1 MQRTELT
8 KELLEHLQSANYLK
22 ISKTGKKFKI
32 GDRWVLV
39 GKGINKIIKANCEC
53 SICKGKA
60 SIVEIHKKQRNINNH
75 IVHDVAFLVNDAKLY
90 IASSNGLIIC
100 GHCAEKNNENVSDET

>member
-1 MQRTELT
+1 MQQHELT
-8 KELLEHLQSANYLK
+8 TELLEHLQSMNYKK
-22 ISKTGKKFKI
+22 ISNTGKKFKI

-60 SIVEIHKKQRNINNH
+60 SIVEIHKKKRDINGH

-90 IASSNGLIIC
+90 IASSNGVIIC
-100 GHCAEKNNENVSDET
+100 GNCAKKNNEGIENA